1 MIDIVK
7 GTAILKELSSV
18 TIIVGGVGFL
28 VNVSSRENE
37 EIRLNEEITLF
48 TKMVVREDDI
58 SIYGFL
64 SKRERAIFELLT
76 TVSGIGPRVAMGIL
90 GMYGEEELRK
100 YILSSDVKSLTKAPG
115 VGKKTA
121 ERMILE
127 LKDKIVKIFGDYIPD
142 VKENINVASDD
153 AIDALVGLGFSAIE
167 AKNALSNVDPNLSI
181 DDKIKF
187 ALKNIG
193 R

>member
-1 MIDIVK
+1 MIDIIK
-7 GTAILKELSSV
+7 GAAILKELSSV
-18 TIIVGGVGFL
+18 TIMVGGVGFL

-142 VKENINVASDD
+142 VKENVTVASDD
-153 AIDALVGLGFSAIE
+153 AIDALVSLGFSAIE

>member
-7 GTAILKELSSV
+7 GITILKEENSV
-18 TIIVGGVGFL
+18 TIMVGGIGL
-28 VNVSSRENE
+28 LINVSSRENK
-37 EIRLNEEITLF
+37 EIRLNDEITLF

-58 SIYGFL
+58 SIYGFI
-64 SKRERAIFELLT
+64 SKRERSIFSLLT
-76 TVSGIGPRVAMGIL
+76 MVSGIGPKVAMGIM

-121 ERMILE
+121 ERIILE
-127 LKDKIVKIFGDYIPD
+127 LKDRIVKIFGDFIPD
-142 VKENINVASDD
+142 VKESVPLENDD
-153 AIDALVGLGFSAIE
+153 AIEALVGLGFSAIE
-167 AKNALSNVDPNLSI
+167 VKNALMNVDPSLSV
-181 DDKIKF
+181 DDKIKI

>member
-18 TIIVGGVGFL
+18 TIMVGGVGFL

-37 EIRLNEEITLF
+37 EIRLNEDITLF

-100 YILSSDVKSLTKAPG
+100 YILSSDVKSLTKAPS

-142 VKENINVASDD
+142 VKENITVASDD

>member
-18 TIIVGGVGFL
+18 TIMVGGVGFL

-100 YILSSDVKSLTKAPG
+100 YILSSDVKSLTKAPS

-142 VKENINVASDD
+142 VKENITVASDD

>member
-7 GTAILKELSSV
+7 GIAILKEENSV
-18 TIIVGGVGFL
+18 TIMVGGIGL
-28 VNVSSRENE
+28 LINVSSRENK
-37 EIRLNEEITLF
+37 EIRLNDEITLF

-58 SIYGFL
+58 SIYGFI
-64 SKRERAIFELLT
+64 SKRERSFFSLLT
-76 TVSGIGPRVAMGIL
+76 MVSGIGPKVAMGIM

-121 ERMILE
+121 ERIILE
-127 LKDKIVKIFGDYIPD
+127 LKDRIVKIFGDFIPD
-142 VKENINVASDD
+142 VKESVPLENDD
-153 AIDALVGLGFSAIE
+153 AIEALVGLGFSAIE
-167 AKNALSNVDPNLSI
+167 VKNALMNVDPSLSV
-181 DDKIKF
+181 DDKIKI

>member
-7 GTAILKELSSV
+7 GIAILKEENSV
-18 TIIVGGVGFL
+18 TIMVGGIGL
-28 VNVSSRENE
+28 LINVSSRENK

-58 SIYGFL
+58 SIYGFI
-64 SKRERAIFELLT
+64 SKRERSIFSLLT
-76 TVSGIGPRVAMGIL
+76 MVSGIGPKVAMGIM

-121 ERMILE
+121 ERIILE
-127 LKDKIVKIFGDYIPD
+127 LKDRIVKIFGDFIPD
-142 VKENINVASDD
+142 VKESVPLENDD
-153 AIDALVGLGFSAIE
+153 AIEALVGLGFSSIE
-167 AKNALSNVDPNLSI
+167 VKNALMNVEPSLSV
-181 DDKIKF
+181 DDKIKI

>member
-7 GTAILKELSSV
+7 GIAILKEENSV
-18 TIIVGGVGFL
+18 TIMVGGIGL
-28 VNVSSRENE
+28 LINVSSRENK

-58 SIYGFL
+58 SIYGFI
-64 SKRERAIFELLT
+64 SKRERSIFSLLT
-76 TVSGIGPRVAMGIL
+76 MVSGIGPKVAMGIM
-90 GMYGEEELRK
+90 GIYGEEELRK
-100 YILSSDVKSLTKAPG
+100 YILSSDIKSLTKAPG

-121 ERMILE
+121 ERIILE
-127 LKDKIVKIFGDYIPD
+127 LKDRIVKIFGDFIPD
-142 VKENINVASDD
+142 VKESVPLENDD
-153 AIDALVGLGFSAIE
+153 AIEALVGLGFSAIE
-167 AKNALSNVDPNLSI
+167 VKNALMNVDPSLSV
-181 DDKIKF
+181 DDKIKI

>member
-7 GTAILKELSSV
+7 GIAILKEENSV
-18 TIIVGGVGFL
+18 TIMVGGIGL
-28 VNVSSRENE
+28 LINVSSRENK
-37 EIRLNEEITLF
+37 EIRLNDEITLF

-58 SIYGFL
+58 SIYGFI
-64 SKRERAIFELLT
+64 SKRERSIFSLLT
-76 TVSGIGPRVAMGIL
+76 MVSGIGPKVAMGIM

-121 ERMILE
+121 ERIILE
-127 LKDKIVKIFGDYIPD
+127 LKDRIVKIFGDFIPD
-142 VKENINVASDD
+142 VKESVPLENDD
-153 AIDALVGLGFSAIE
+153 AIEALVGLGFSAIE
-167 AKNALSNVDPNLSI
+167 VKNALMNVDPSLSV
-181 DDKIKF
+181 DAKIKI

>member
-7 GTAILKELSSV
+7 GIAILKEENSV
-18 TIIVGGVGFL
+18 TIMVGGIGL
-28 VNVSSRENE
+28 LINVSSRENK

-58 SIYGFL
+58 SIYGFI
-64 SKRERAIFELLT
+64 SKRERSIFSLLT
-76 TVSGIGPRVAMGIL
+76 MVSGIGPKVAMGIM

-121 ERMILE
+121 ERIILE
-127 LKDKIVKIFGDYIPD
+127 LKDRIVKIFGDFIPD
-142 VKENINVASDD
+142 VKGSVPLENDD
-153 AIDALVGLGFSAIE
+153 AIEALVGLGFSAIE
-167 AKNALSNVDPNLSI
+167 VKNALMNVDPSLSV
-181 DDKIKF
+181 DDKIKI

>member
-1 MIDIVK
+1 M
-7 GTAILKELSSV
+7 
-18 TIIVGGVGFL
+18 VGGIGL
-28 VNVSSRENE
+28 LINVSSRENK
-37 EIRLNEEITLF
+37 EIRLNDEITLF

-58 SIYGFL
+58 SIYGFI
-64 SKRERAIFELLT
+64 SKRERSIFSLLT
-76 TVSGIGPRVAMGIL
+76 MVSGIGPKVAMGIM

-121 ERMILE
+121 ERIILE
-127 LKDKIVKIFGDYIPD
+127 LKDRIVKIFGDFIPD
-142 VKENINVASDD
+142 VKESVPLENDD
-153 AIDALVGLGFSAIE
+153 AIEALVGLGFSAIE
-167 AKNALSNVDPNLSI
+167 VKNALMNVDPSLSV
-181 DDKIKF
+181 DDKIKI

>member
-18 TIIVGGVGFL
+18 TIMVGGVGFL

-37 EIRLNEEITLF
+37 EIRLNEDITLF

-142 VKENINVASDD
+142 VKENITVASDD

-167 AKNALSNVDPNLSI
+167 AKNAISNVDPNLSI

>member
-18 TIIVGGVGFL
+18 TIMVGGVGFL

-142 VKENINVASDD
+142 VKENVTVASDD

-167 AKNALSNVDPNLSI
+167 AKNALANVDPNLSI

>member
-7 GTAILKELSSV
+7 GTAILKEENSV
-18 TIIVGGVGFL
+18 TIMVGGIGL
-28 VNVSSRENE
+28 LINVSSRENK
-37 EIRLNEEITLF
+37 EIRLNDEITLF

-58 SIYGFL
+58 SIYGFI
-64 SKRERAIFELLT
+64 SKRERSIFSLLIM
-76 TVSGIGPRVAMGIL
+76 VSGIGPKVAMGIM

-121 ERMILE
+121 ERIILE
-127 LKDKIVKIFGDYIPD
+127 LKDRIVKIFGDFIPD
-142 VKENINVASDD
+142 VKENVPLENDD
-153 AIDALVGLGFSAIE
+153 AVEALVGLGFSAIE
-167 AKNALSNVDPNLSI
+167 VKNALMNVDPALSV
-181 DDKIKF
+181 DDKIKI

>member
-7 GTAILKELSSV
+7 GIAILKEENSV
-18 TIIVGGVGFL
+18 TIMVGGIGL
-28 VNVSSRENE
+28 LINVSSRENK

-58 SIYGFL
+58 SIYGFI
-64 SKRERAIFELLT
+64 SKRERSIFSLLT
-76 TVSGIGPRVAMGIL
+76 MVSGIGPKVAMGIM

-121 ERMILE
+121 ERIILE
-127 LKDKIVKIFGDYIPD
+127 LKDRIVKIFGDFIPD
-142 VKENINVASDD
+142 VKESVPLENDD
-153 AIDALVGLGFSAIE
+153 AIEALVGLGFSAIE
-167 AKNALSNVDPNLSI
+167 VKNALMNVDPSLSV
-181 DDKIKF
+181 DDKIKI

>member
-7 GTAILKELSSV
+7 GIAILKEENSV
-18 TIIVGGVGFL
+18 TIMVGGIGL
-28 VNVSSRENE
+28 LINVSSRENK
-37 EIRLNEEITLF
+37 EIRLNDEITLF

-58 SIYGFL
+58 SIYGFI
-64 SKRERAIFELLT
+64 SKRERSIFSLLT
-76 TVSGIGPRVAMGIL
+76 MVSGIGPKIAMGIM

-100 YILSSDVKSLTKAPG
+100 FILSSDVKSLTKAPG

-121 ERMILE
+121 ERIILE
-127 LKDKIVKIFGDYIPD
+127 LKDRIVKIFGDFIPD
-142 VKENINVASDD
+142 VKESVPLENDD
-153 AIDALVGLGFSAIE
+153 AIEALVGLGFSAIE
-167 AKNALSNVDPNLSI
+167 VKNALMNVDPSLSV
-181 DDKIKF
+181 DDKIKI

>member
-7 GTAILKELSSV
+7 GIAILKEENSV
-18 TIIVGGVGFL
+18 TIMVGGIGL
-28 VNVSSRENE
+28 LINVSSRENK
-37 EIRLNEEITLF
+37 EIRLNDEITLF

-58 SIYGFL
+58 SIYGFM
-64 SKRERAIFELLT
+64 SKRERSIFSLLT
-76 TVSGIGPRVAMGIL
+76 MVSGIGPKVAMGIM

-121 ERMILE
+121 ERIILE
-127 LKDKIVKIFGDYIPD
+127 LKDRIVKIFGDFIPD
-142 VKENINVASDD
+142 VKESIPLENDD
-153 AIDALVGLGFSAIE
+153 AIEALVGLGFSAIE
-167 AKNALSNVDPNLSI
+167 VKNALMNVDPSLSV
-181 DDKIKF
+181 DDKIKI

>member
-18 TIIVGGVGFL
+18 TIMVGGVGFL

-76 TVSGIGPRVAMGIL
+76 IVSGIGPRVAMGIL

-127 LKDKIVKIFGDYIPD
+127 LKEKIVKIFGDYIPD
-142 VKENINVASDD
+142 VKENITVASDD

-167 AKNALSNVDPNLSI
+167 AKNAISNVDPNLSI

>member
-7 GTAILKELSSV
+7 GIAILKEENSV
-18 TIIVGGVGFL
+18 TIMVGGIGL
-28 VNVSSRENE
+28 LINVSSRENK
-37 EIRLNEEITLF
+37 EIRLNDEITLF

-58 SIYGFL
+58 SIYGFI
-64 SKRERAIFELLT
+64 SKRERSIFSLLT
-76 TVSGIGPRVAMGIL
+76 MVSGIGPKVAMGIM

-115 VGKKTA
+115 IGKKTA
-121 ERMILE
+121 ERIILE
-127 LKDKIVKIFGDYIPD
+127 LKDRIVKIFGDFIPD
-142 VKENINVASDD
+142 VKESIPLENDD
-153 AIDALVGLGFSAIE
+153 AIEALVGLGFSAIE
-167 AKNALSNVDPNLSI
+167 VKNALMNVDPSLSV
-181 DDKIKF
+181 DDKIKI

>member
-18 TIIVGGVGFL
+18 TIMVGGVGFL

-142 VKENINVASDD
+142 VKENITVASDD

>member
-7 GTAILKELSSV
+7 GIAILKEENSV
-18 TIIVGGVGFL
+18 TLMVGGIGL
-28 VNVSSRENE
+28 LINVSSRENK

-58 SIYGFL
+58 SIYGFI
-64 SKRERAIFELLT
+64 SKRERSIFSLLT
-76 TVSGIGPRVAMGIL
+76 MVSGIGPKVAMGIM

-121 ERMILE
+121 ERIILE
-127 LKDKIVKIFGDYIPD
+127 LKDRIVKIFGDFIPD
-142 VKENINVASDD
+142 VKESVPLENDD
-153 AIDALVGLGFSAIE
+153 AIEALVGLGFSAIE
-167 AKNALSNVDPNLSI
+167 VKNALMNVDPSLSV
-181 DDKIKF
+181 DDKIKI